1 MTNIRRYPPNGA
13 PVFITAVTGNRAPL
27 LRSDENKQLLLDVIR
42 EVKLQHRFVMV
53 GYAVLDDHFHFLIN
67 PNDAD
72 ISRIMQ
78 SIKLRFTRRYIKQTA
93 ITKEQPV
100 SLWQRRF
107 WDHVIRDEDDFQR
120 HLDYIHYNPVKH
132 GVVKSANEFVFS
144 SFRAYV
150 ERGAYSLDWGAG
162 VAPPQ
167 ISTME
172 IE

>member
-1 MTNIRRYPPNGA
+1 MTNIRRYPANGTS
-13 PVFITAVTGNRAPL
+13 VFITAVTANREPFL
-27 LRSDENKQLLLDVIR
+27 ISNENKQLLLDVIR
-42 EVKLQHRFVMV
+42 EVKLQHGFVML
-53 GYAVLDDHFHFLIN
+53 GYAILNDHFHFLIN
-67 PNDAD
+67 PKDAD
-72 ISRIMQ
+72 ISKIMQ

-93 ITKEQPV
+93 SIEKQPI

-107 WDHVIRDEDDFQR
+107 WDHLIRDEDDFQR

-132 GVVKSANEFVFS
+132 GVAVSAYEFVFS

-150 ERGAYSLDWGAG
+150 ERGAYSLDWGLG